1 MDKPLPAENARILVV
16 DDDEGLLGLLERML
30 IRLGAVPSMAETGGQ
45 ALEALKEKQ
54 FDLVILDLML
64 PDIDGL
70 DVLAQIR
77 QELHLKDLP
86 VIILSALANPDI
98 ISKGLA
104 LGAAGYLTKPY
115 LPNTL
120 TSRVQTL
127 LEHGRH
133 PPKPE

>member
-1 MDKPLPAENARILVV
+1 MNKPLPAENARILVV
-16 DDDEGLLGLLERML
+16 DDDQGLLDLLERML
-30 IRLGAVPSMAETGGQ
+30 TRLGAVPSIVETGGE
-45 ALEALKEKQ
+45 ALEALKSQQ

-77 QELHLKDLP
+77 EELHLDGLP

-98 ISKGLA
+98 ISRGLA
-104 LGAAGYLTKPY
+104 IGADGYLTKPY

-127 LEHGRH
+127 LEQGRR
-133 PPKPE
+133 PKPE

>member
-1 MDKPLPAENARILVV
+1 MNKPLPAENARILVV
-16 DDDEGLLGLLERML
+16 DDDQGLLDLLERML
-30 IRLGAVPSMAETGGQ
+30 TRLGAVPSIVETGGE
-45 ALEALKEKQ
+45 ALEALKSQQ

-77 QELHLKDLP
+77 EELHLDELP

-98 ISKGLA
+98 ISRGLA
-104 LGAAGYLTKPY
+104 IGADGYLTKPY

-127 LEHGRH
+127 LEQGRR
-133 PPKPE
+133 PKPE

>member
-16 DDDEGLLGLLERML
+16 DDDKGLLDLLERML
-30 IRLGAVPSMAETGGQ
+30 TRLGAVPSLVETGGE
-45 ALEALKEKQ
+45 ALETLKNQQ

-77 QELHLKDLP
+77 QELNLDELP

-98 ISKGLA
+98 ISRGLA
-104 LGAAGYLTKPY
+104 LGADGYLTKPY

-120 TSRVQTL
+120 AGRVQTL
-127 LEHGRH
+127 LEQGRR
-133 PPKPE
+133 PKPE